1 MSKHDDD
8 TCPHLVRVSL
18 LEAENVRLKAE
29 VERLRVAGEDLAH
42 AVRTK
47 HGVDFALEEWDKEAK
62 KGGQP

>member
-1 MSKHDDD
+1 MSRYI
-8 TCPHLVRVSL
+8 PV
-18 LEAENVRLKAE
+18 EPENWAEMVIAMAEVHSLKAE

-47 HGVDFALEEWDKEAK
+47 HGVDFALEEWDKEAN